1 MIRSCTESQYAIC
14 SNRNSGVK
22 KFFIFRI
29 VVMWFDCMWTG
40 IYRCVSCDEAVA
52 LNVCSSL
59 VLRIY
64 WHFVWS
70 SDGGINTKMIRS
82 IRRRWRCIWIALQFH
97 MAMKFS
103 HVFVC
108 LFFSHVSMCVC
119 SECHEVGFNTHFN
132 GFVYEFL
139 NFNELVTK
147 RNSLGKNCVSNF
159 VELNWGYTILHSIVF
174 GSKFQPQFFARM

>member
-1 MIRSCTESQYAIC
+1 
-14 SNRNSGVK
+14 
-22 KFFIFRI
+22 
-29 VVMWFDCMWTG
+29 MWFDCMWTG

-132 GFVYEFL
+132 GFVWIFK
-139 NFNELVTK
+139 FQRTSDK
-147 RNSLGKNCVSNF
+147 KKFFGKKLRFKFCG
-159 VELNWGYTILHSIVF
+159 VELRIYNPSFNCIRFEISATILCSHVKINSNRSFSLTVSVCF
-174 GSKFQPQFFARM
+174 PPKLAMQT